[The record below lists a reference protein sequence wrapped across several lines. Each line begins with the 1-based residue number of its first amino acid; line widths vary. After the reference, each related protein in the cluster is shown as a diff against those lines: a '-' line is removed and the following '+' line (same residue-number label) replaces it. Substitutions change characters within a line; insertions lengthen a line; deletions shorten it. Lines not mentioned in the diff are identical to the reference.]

1 MHNRAME
8 YEADPAKAASNIV
21 KHGVSFDEA
30 VTSLLDPSALVME
43 DDSEGEGRWVLV
55 GLRVAGRMRGNV
67 PRLISARRATKREK
81 KAYEE

>member
-1 MHNRAME
+1 ME
-8 YEADPAKAASNIV
+8 YEADPAKAASNID